1 MRDLLTE
8 SGSIFVQ
15 IGDENVHRVR
25 AVMDE
30 VFGAENFVAQIAFTK
45 TTGGL
50 DSRATLPTLLTTFF
64 GMREDS
70 EQREISGRCIDEDQ
84 RSGEVRRTIR

>member
-1 MRDLLTE
+1 VARDLLTE

-30 VFGAENFVAQIAFTK
+30 VFGDQTIRSAQFQFKQPVLDQT
-45 TTGGL
+45 GL
-50 DSRATLPTLLTTFF
+50 DSNRL
-64 GMREDS
+64 
-70 EQREISGRCIDEDQ
+70 
-84 RSGEVRRTIR
+84 